1 MRENQPQK
9 KKPVLISVILLFV
22 ILSDIYMII
31 HMPELYLA
39 LAAAALVTLVCSVM
53 ALNRWLQ
60 WAEAENAFRDE
71 QYENLAKLG
80 KSTYASNQKK
90 IKELDDKMNFIGQMI
105 MPLEKRSNLN
115 QKKIASMFNSLME
128 SYKKVSK
135 VTVGRSKENTEAL
148 MNSNDKLLTRMDEFQ
163 KAIAEMKEEIL
174 AQMGGGD
181 DYGTEFHS
189 LEEGEKELLNKLL
202 GLEDLIKEENH
213 TITEGIQETREELKR
228 EAKRLASETASR
240 PVAEAAI
247 ETSRPVA
254 ETSVEDSL
262 MEDISFEETV
272 EESPK
277 EEPAKKAESPKPD
290 LSDPNKMMTP
300 EDIAALLASTEEAT
314 AEEPK
319 EEPVKEE
326 PAKKA
331 ESPKPDLSDP
341 NKMMTP
347 EDIAALLASTEEAT
361 AEEPKEEPIKEEPTK
376 ETESSKPDLSDP
388 NKMMTPEDIAALLA
402 STEEE
407 TAEEPKEEPVKEEP
421 AKKAE
426 SSKPDLSDPNK
437 MMTPEDIAAL
447 LASTEEATADAVTVD
462 TLSDDDMFVDT
473 LPDEDTVVVDT
484 LPDEDTVV
492 VDTLPDEDTVVV
504 DTLPD
509 EDTVVVDTLPD
520 EDTVVVDTLP
530 DDDTVIVDTLPDD
543 DAVIVD
549 TLPDGVSA
557 NEPAA
562 AKKDG
567 VTPDTSFAGGGQ
579 QAEKPPMPDLS
590 DPGKMM
596 SPEDIAAL
604 ISNVMLEDLPEKA
617 EPIVEEEK
625 PPMPD
630 LSDPNKMMSPEDIAA
645 LIANM

>member
-331 ESPKPDLSDP
+331 ES
-341 NKMMTP
+341 
-347 EDIAALLASTEEAT
+347 
-361 AEEPKEEPIKEEPTK
+361 
-376 ETESSKPDLSDP
+376 
-388 NKMMTPEDIAALLA
+388 
-402 STEEE
+402 
-407 TAEEPKEEPVKEEP
+407 
-421 AKKAE
+421 
-426 SSKPDLSDPNK
+426 SKPDLSDPNK